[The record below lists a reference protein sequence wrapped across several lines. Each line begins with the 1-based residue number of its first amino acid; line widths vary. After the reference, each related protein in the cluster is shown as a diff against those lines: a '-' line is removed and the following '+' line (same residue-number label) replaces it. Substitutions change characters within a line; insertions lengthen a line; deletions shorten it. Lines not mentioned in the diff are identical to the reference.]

1 MHLRAADPEIPPQLH
16 DRASDNWRPLLAIAD
31 AVGEPWPARARHAAV
46 QLSGNKRNAETP
58 AAALL
63 ADIRDVFTE
72 AGADRMESRLL
83 AIALASK
90 DEGPWAEW
98 RNGKPITVNQIAAIL
113 GHSAFIRKP
122 SGSET
127 RRRRAICSPIS
138 RTHSR
143 VTFRA
148 SGNRVC
154 QGRTVTFVR

>member
-1 MHLRAADPEIPPQLH
+1 VHLRAADPEIPPQLH

-113 GHSAFIRKP
+113 GPFGVHPKTIRFGDKTAKGYLLADFEDAFARYVP
-122 SGSET
+122 SE
-127 RRRRAICSPIS
+127 R
-138 RTHSR
+138 
-143 VTFRA
+143 
-148 SGNRVC
+148 
-154 QGRTVTFVR
+154 